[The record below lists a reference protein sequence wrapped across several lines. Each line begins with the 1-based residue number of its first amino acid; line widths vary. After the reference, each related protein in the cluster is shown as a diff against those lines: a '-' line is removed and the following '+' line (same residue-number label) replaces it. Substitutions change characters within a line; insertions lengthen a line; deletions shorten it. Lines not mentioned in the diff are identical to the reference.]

1 MDTRKNKIKGILF
14 ELIAVALFIVIIFVT
29 AVIIMR

>member
-14 ELIAVALFIVIIFVT
+14 ELIAATFYLGLLFVV

>member
-1 MDTRKNKIKGILF
+1 MGTRKNKIKGILF
-14 ELIAVALFIVIIFVT
+14 ELIAVAFYIGIIFVA

>member
-14 ELIAVALFIVIIFVT
+14 ELIAVALFIVIIFVA

>member
-1 MDTRKNKIKGILF
+1 MDTRKNKVKGILF
-14 ELIAVALFIVIIFVT
+14 ELIAVALYIVIIFVA